1 MTQAQRHQ
9 KAVLRIEG
17 LETMQRLQQDLGN
30 TSRADLMSKQI
41 ELLKAKL

>member
-17 LETMQRLQQDLGN
+17 LETMLQLQLDLGN
-30 TSRADLMSKQI
+30 TSRADLMNKQI